1 MLYAVSGLVLLR
13 NLVRIVEF
21 VQGIDGAVASHEAFL
36 YVFDAVPMFAVV
48 SLYVVIYPGRMIKQT
63 RRAMKGHGDGLEM
76 PLV

>member
-1 MLYAVSGLVLLR
+1 MGS
-13 NLVRIVEF
+13 
-21 VQGIDGAVASHEAFL
+21 EAYL

-48 SLYVVIYPGRMIKQT
+48 LLYMVLYPGRMIRQT